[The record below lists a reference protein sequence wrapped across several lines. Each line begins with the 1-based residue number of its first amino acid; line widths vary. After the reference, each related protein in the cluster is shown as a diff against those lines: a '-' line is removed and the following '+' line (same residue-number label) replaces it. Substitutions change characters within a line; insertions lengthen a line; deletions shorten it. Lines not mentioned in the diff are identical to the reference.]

1 MGVAR
6 HESDMDMRIEFP
18 DLKGKEKKTLFI
30 IGNGFDLYHGIPS
43 QYRHFRSWLEGN
55 RHENFVDEME
65 DIFPKLNECKK
76 GLWNNFENA
85 LQDYD
90 LECLYKT
97 LHTENH
103 DQWTPDIWKQTAE
116 RLEMTTGEIR
126 PLMKEWAKSIDIKK
140 ICSDSN
146 LMLREESL
154 YLTFNYTKILEEFY
168 HIPNGRICHIH
179 GSIDDNDVITGHIRW
194 QRPDDYRAQKDEKEV
209 VCRECLRVLNKLN
222 KDTEKQINK
231 HRDFFT
237 LIKDVTCVVV
247 LGHSMGGID
256 MAYFR
261 EVLNRVRQECHWHF
275 SKHDVEDDKM
285 IQQFIKSSQEN
296 CSKNKIQ
303 TTNSWIFNF

>member
-55 RHENFVDEME
+55 RHEDFVDEME

-237 LIKDVTCVVV
+237 LING
-247 LGHSMGGID
+247 L
-256 MAYFR
+256 
-261 EVLNRVRQECHWHF
+261 F
-275 SKHDVEDDKM
+275 SRS
-285 IQQFIKSSQEN
+285 IKQS
-296 CSKNKIQ
+296 
-303 TTNSWIFNF
+303 TTRMPLAF